1 MVISIIFPQN
11 GVTSVRSG
19 GIFPLVL
26 ALLFLHVVISGCAGS
41 APVKEPLPVTTPVIQ
56 AIEFHKTGF
65 SAYIAGDLEKS
76 LEYFNKSL
84 EADPTFARAWM
95 DKGNV
100 LIRMNR
106 SAEAIAAWDAALALD
121 TNIPQVWNSRGEAL
135 MSLGRYAEALESF
148 DKVLAIN
155 PDHTRARENR
165 ERALAKLK

>member
-1 MVISIIFPQN
+1 
-11 GVTSVRSG
+11 
-19 GIFPLVL
+19 
-26 ALLFLHVVISGCAGS
+26 VVISGCVS
-41 APVKEPLPVTTPVIQ
+41 STPVKEPVTEPLPGTTPVSQ

-121 TNIPQVWNSRGEAL
+121 SNIPQVWNSRGEAL

-148 DKVLAIN
+148 EKVLAIN
-155 PDHTRARENR
+155 PDHKSAQENR
-165 ERALAKLK
+165 ERARAKLK